1 MPYRRLKVVYALD
14 AVGDHCAG
22 GLRAG
27 IRVVEKLRAE
37 HDVVLL
43 GTGAQMPGLISLPE
57 VEVPFISKQIAKYQ
71 FSFAHP
77 DDAVIARALEGA
89 DLLHVQLPFWLGH
102 RALAIARQMNI
113 PVVVSHH
120 VQPENLLY
128 NVGIRWRWLS
138 KLLNRVLVKS
148 FYDRAD
154 VVVCPT
160 EFSRAELMRFGLRT
174 PAVVISNGI
183 PERFR
188 PAPRALPQGTF
199 TLLTVGRLAK
209 EKRQELVLE
218 AVRRS
223 KHRDQIRLYVAGRGP
238 LQKRLEQK
246 AVALNGAAA
255 IGYVPDDTLLS
266 LYQRAD
272 LYLHASEV
280 ELEGLTVLEAE
291 RCGCPALIADAPESA
306 ARELAL
312 GPEWMFAPNDAA
324 SLAERIDFWLDRHE
338 LLQAAR
344 EQTLLRTSRHGLDR
358 TVRQLESIYQ
368 WVAAGRP
375 NPLPL
380 VPPLER
386 FA

>member
-27 IRVVEKLRAE
+27 IRVVERLRAE

-43 GTGAQMPGLISLPE
+43 GTGVEVPGLIALPRIE
-57 VEVPFISKQIAKYQ
+57 LPFVSKRVAEYQ

-77 DDAVIARALEGA
+77 DDTVIARALDGA

-102 RALAIARQMNI
+102 RALAIAQDMGI

-128 NVGIRWRWLS
+128 NIGIRWRWLAG
-138 KLLNRVLVKS
+138 LINRILVKS

-154 VVVCPT
+154 VVICPT
-160 EFSRAELMRFGLRT
+160 EFSRSELMRFGLQA

-183 PERFR
+183 PPRFH
-188 PAPRALPQGTF
+188 PAPRPLPQGRF

-209 EKRQELVLE
+209 EKRQELVIE
-218 AVRRS
+218 AVKRS
-223 KHRDQIRLYVAGRGP
+223 RHREQIHLCVAGTGP
-238 LQKRLEQK
+238 LQKRLEHQ
-246 AVALNGAAA
+246 AAGLNGAAS
-255 IGYVPDDTLLS
+255 IGYLSDEALLS

-272 LYLHASEV
+272 LYVHPSEV
-280 ELEGLTVLEAE
+280 ELEGLTVLEAA
-291 RCGCPALIADAPESA
+291 RCGCPTLIADAPESA
-306 ARELAL
+306 SRELAL
-312 GPEWMFAPNDAA
+312 GPEWMFEPGDAD

-344 EQTLLRTSRHGLDR
+344 EETLKRTSRHGLDR
-358 TVRQLESIYQ
+358 TVRQLEGIYQ
-368 WVAAGRP
+368 WVAGGRP
-375 NPLPL
+375 RPLSL
-380 VPPLER
+380 LPPVER
-386 FA
+386 YA